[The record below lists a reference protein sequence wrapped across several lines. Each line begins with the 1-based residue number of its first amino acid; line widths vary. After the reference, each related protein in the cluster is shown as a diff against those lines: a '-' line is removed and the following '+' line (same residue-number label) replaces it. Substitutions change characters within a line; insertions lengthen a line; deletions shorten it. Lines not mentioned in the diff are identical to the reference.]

1 MKILPISI
9 LLQTGTRELC
19 ILLFLLFKLRM
30 YVPSH
35 LQTHVHTVC
44 SQLNAGRNAIREEAL
59 KAKRAAEEEANAAS
73 QAAQESTGRESK
85 AKGKATAK
93 GKKKWVKSFTT
104 QPLQAHL
111 NCMLLC
117 VLFMYTTLA

>member
-1 MKILPISI
+1 
-9 LLQTGTRELC
+9 
-19 ILLFLLFKLRM
+19 M
-30 YVPSH
+30 YVPSR

-59 KAKRAAEEEANAAS
+59 KAKRAAEEEANA

-93 GKKKWVKSFTT
+93 GKKK
-104 QPLQAHL
+104 
-111 NCMLLC
+111 
-117 VLFMYTTLA
+117 

>member
-1 MKILPISI
+1 MLQPAEKPP
-9 LLQTGTRELC
+9 LLLSYTVPLVQT
-19 ILLFLLFKLRM
+19 I
-30 YVPSH
+30 YVPYH

-73 QAAQESTGRESK
+73 QAAQEGTGRESK

-93 GKKKWVKSFTT
+93 GKKK
-104 QPLQAHL
+104 
-111 NCMLLC
+111 
-117 VLFMYTTLA
+117 